1 MHLKN
6 FDTQIGLNNNVNKYI
21 KEKDVGVFEDN
32 FEFEISIKDL
42 ATIDDK
48 INNIIENY
56 EPKTK
61 IEIEDKSC

>member
-1 MHLKN
+1 MHLTN

>member
-1 MHLKN
+1 M
-6 FDTQIGLNNNVNKYI
+6 
-21 KEKDVGVFEDN
+21 FEDN

-48 INNIIENY
+48 INNIIEKY

-61 IEIEDKSC
+61 IDIEDKSC